1 MLGSKYRF
9 SVPQN
14 HGLTSRECP
23 HRCFRHDRTMT
34 SPTSTEQKK
43 RGGRPKQPKGTQRT
57 HPVKVYFDDANYRKL
72 LRIQRRDNTPLSTL
86 VYNLAVNGYVKEP
99 ISRELTK
106 YIRDLSGMANN
117 LNQLHTS
124 DTFTVAWLWQSRTNG
139 WHNPS
144 VRLSSRSTNSY
155 SL

>member
-117 LNQLHTS
+117 LNQLAHLGHIHGGLA
-124 DTFTVAWLWQSRTNG
+124 VAVENKRLAQSISEIIIKINEQ
-139 WHNPS
+139 
-144 VRLSSRSTNSY
+144 L
-155 SL
+155 

>member
-1 MLGSKYRF
+1 
-9 SVPQN
+9 
-14 HGLTSRECP
+14 
-23 HRCFRHDRTMT
+23 MT

-43 RGGRPKQPKGTQRT
+43 RGGQVRNSRKRNTAH
-57 HPVKVYFDDANYRKL
+57 HPVTVSFDDANYRKL

-117 LNQLHTS
+117 LNQLAHLGHIHGGLA
-124 DTFTVAWLWQSRTNG
+124 VADENKRLAQSISEIIIKINEQ
-139 WHNPS
+139 
-144 VRLSSRSTNSY
+144 L
-155 SL
+155 

>member
-1 MLGSKYRF
+1 
-9 SVPQN
+9 
-14 HGLTSRECP
+14 
-23 HRCFRHDRTMT
+23 MT

-72 LRIQRRDNTPLSTL
+72 LPAYRGETTLRLSTL

-117 LNQLHTS
+117 LNQLAHLGHIHGGLAVADERQATG
-124 DTFTVAWLWQSRTNG
+124 TVHQ
-139 WHNPS
+139 
-144 VRLSSRSTNSY
+144 
-155 SL
+155 